1 MPGDITASET
11 GICAFSSAIVAQDN
25 ELAPEVDEA
34 AWLDAD
40 EAAAEDDE
48 TAEKTD
54 PVVLDWE
61 TAPDDTVWLD
71 ADETAPDEDWPAD
84 ETEPEVLD
92 ASPEIA
98 DETEIIEEL
107 LPAGGTR
114 GSSSEQAETKT
125 KPVRAQATKR
135 PEKKLRMNTP

>member
-1 MPGDITASET
+1 MGMPGDITASET

-25 ELAPEVDEA
+25 ELAPEVDDA

-48 TAEKTD
+48 TDEETD
-54 PVVLDWE
+54 PVALDGE
-61 TAPDDTVWLD
+61 TETPDDRLD
-71 ADETAPDEDWPAD
+71 AGIEDDTFPDAAD
-84 ETEPEVLD
+84 E
-92 ASPEIA
+92 S
-98 DETEIIEEL
+98 ETPEEL

-135 PEKKLRMNTP
+135 PEKSCA

>member
-1 MPGDITASET
+1 LPAEFTACTTPVTTT
-11 GICAFSSAIVAQDN
+11 GEPRVKVATLEALPVGSIAARREAIFPEKSYGSAVVSSAVPPPD
-25 ELAPEVDEA
+25 DA

-48 TAEKTD
+48 TAEETD
-54 PVVLDWE
+54 PVALDG
-61 TAPDDTVWLD
+61 
-71 ADETAPDEDWPAD
+71 
-84 ETEPEVLD
+84 ETETP
-92 ASPEIA
+92 
-98 DETEIIEEL
+98 EEL